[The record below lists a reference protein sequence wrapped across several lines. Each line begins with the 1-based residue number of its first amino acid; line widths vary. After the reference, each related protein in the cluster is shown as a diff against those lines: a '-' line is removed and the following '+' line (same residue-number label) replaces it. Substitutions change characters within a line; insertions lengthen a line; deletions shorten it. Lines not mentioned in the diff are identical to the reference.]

1 MGLFSA
7 LGRFGNKVVGGV
19 EKGLRFGQKVLG
31 KVSHYGHKVLDVGQK
46 GVSFAEKVPVLGAMA
61 EPILAPLKSAMNLAS
76 AGLGVVDSANKM
88 AGQAHTGVR
97 ATQAA
102 VKSGDYHQA
111 ANVLRDTARDSFA
124 SGKKLQTSAKSV
136 LERRKK
142 P

>member
-1 MGLFSA
+1 MGLFSP
-7 LGRFGNKVVGGV
+7 LGRFGKKVWGHV
-19 EKGLRFGQKVLG
+19 EKGLRYGQKVLRRG
-31 KVSHYGHKVLDVGQK
+31 LGFGHKVVDIGQK
-46 GVSFAEKVPVLGAMA
+46 GVSFAEKIPVLGAMV
-61 EPILAPLKSAMNLAS
+61 EPILAPIKGALNLAS
-76 AGLGVVDSANKM
+76 TGLGVIDSASKL
-88 AGQAHTGVR
+88 AGGVHTGVR

-111 ANVLRDTARDSFA
+111 ANVLRDTARDSYA